1 MKNSQNDSPVSE
13 AFVTVTLGTEIV
25 AESVAVDSDGYVSIQ
40 VFQESIHSILIQ
52 FCWVLLTWR
61 VSDMDKQ

>member
-40 VFQESIHSILIQ
+40 VFQDLLSISK
-52 FCWVLLTWR
+52 FFNF
-61 VSDMDKQ
+61 M